1 MKSIFNR
8 LISVLQNFSGR
19 AEKGALAETKS
30 VCNETQFADVQ
41 RRLGIYLRALWEC
54 EFPIVQTD
62 IYSENIKKVSRPFIE
77 NDFIHLPS
85 AYQDVSFDSDKNI
98 SGIEIYRAAAV
109 HSAAHLIYSK
119 NTFQKSLVDK
129 WQQAVIS
136 VIEDAR
142 VEELTIRRFP
152 GLKHLWS
159 KLHTVTPEQNM
170 TAGDYLNRLA
180 RALLDETYMDEDD
193 WIQQGRDLFY
203 AVGNLQDN
211 QNSWDIGLTLSYAF
225 KKKNIK
231 FKSYLD
237 KLTVPY
243 RDDNQFIWRIAKLKD
258 EEVTVTALNYKSIL
272 GIREVT
278 RVEVDDKKLSV
289 STSNELESTTP
300 SLETFFYP
308 EWDFRGQL
316 ETQAW
321 VTVREKNPK
330 SGDLQFVDNIVEQ
343 NNHLIT
349 RMKTVLHA
357 IRYEGVRR
365 IRKLDEGDE
374 IDINAAIRSQID
386 LRLGV
391 LPDSRI
397 MMRTVRKNRDI
408 SVLVLLDLS
417 RSTMKKIQGQEL
429 TVLQLTQQVC
439 VLFANAIASVGDP
452 FAIHGFCSETRHR
465 VDYYRFKDF
474 DQPYDDI
481 PKAKIAGMTGQRNTR
496 MGAAIRHAT
505 YYLNMQKSRKKL
517 LMIITDGEPSDDDVY
532 DRQYLRVDAKK
543 AVKDARHSGINT
555 FCISLDPAAD
565 EYVSRIF
572 GTRNY
577 MVVDHVKSLPK
588 KMLQLY
594 ATLTH

>member
-1 MKSIFNR
+1 MKLVYHS
-8 LISVLQNFSGR
+8 LISALHNFLGR
-19 AEKGALAETKS
+19 AEKQPSATLKIASHEI
-30 VCNETQFADVQ
+30 QFCDVQ
-41 RRLGIYLRALWEC
+41 RRLGIYLRALWDC
-54 EFPIVQTD
+54 EFPIAQTD
-62 IYSENIKKVSRPFIE
+62 IYAENIKKISRPFIR
-77 NDFIHLPS
+77 NDFIYLPS
-85 AYQDVSFDSDKNI
+85 FYRDINIDMVRHI

-109 HSAAHLIYSK
+109 HAAAHLIYSK
-119 NTFQKSLVDK
+119 NTFKKALVDK

-142 VEELTIRRFP
+142 VEALTIRRFP
-152 GLKHLWS
+152 GLKHLWAIQHS
-159 KLHTVTPEQNM
+159 ASPAQNT

-180 RALLDETYMDEDD
+180 RALLDETYLDGDE
-193 WIQQGRDLFY
+193 WIQQGCDLFN
-203 AVGNLQDN
+203 AVENMEDN

-231 FKSYLD
+231 FKIRSDRLNA
-237 KLTVPY
+237 LY
-243 RDDNQFIWRIAKLKD
+243 RDDNHFIWRVVKPKD
-258 EEVTVTALNYKSIL
+258 EELTLISFNYKSIL
-272 GIREVT
+272 GIRKVT
-278 RVEVDDKKLSV
+278 RIEVDDQKV
-289 STSNELESTTP
+289 PVPTSDDFDSAIPILA
-300 SLETFFYP
+300 TFFYS
-308 EWDFRGQL
+308 EWDFRSQID
-316 ETQAW
+316 TQAW
-321 VTVREKNPK
+321 VTLREKNPK
-330 SGDLQFVDNIVEQ
+330 SGDLQFVENIIAQ

-374 IDINAAIRSQID
+374 IDINAAIRTKID
-386 LRLGV
+386 FRSGV

-417 RSTMKKIQGQEL
+417 RSTMKKIQGQDL
-429 TVLQLTQQVC
+429 TVLQLMQQVC
-439 VLFANAIASVGDP
+439 VLFADAIASVGDP

-496 MGAAIRHAT
+496 IGAAIRHAT
-505 YYLNMQKSRKKL
+505 YYLNGQKSNKKL
-517 LMIITDGEPSDDDVY
+517 LIIITDGEPADDDVY

-543 AVKDARHSGINT
+543 AVKDARRSGINT
-555 FCISLDPAAD
+555 FCISLDSAAD
-565 EYVSRIF
+565 EYVARIF
-572 GTRNY
+572 GARNY

>member
-1 MKSIFNR
+1 MKTIFNR
-8 LISVLQNFSGR
+8 LISALQNFPGR
-19 AEKGALAETKS
+19 ADKEQLPTPKKAR
-30 VCNETQFADVQ
+30 NETQFADVQ

-54 EFPIVQTD
+54 EFPVVQID
-62 IYSENIKKVSRPFIE
+62 IYSENIKKVSRPYIE

-85 AYQDVSFDSDKNI
+85 VYREVNCNIAKNI
-98 SGIEIYRAAAV
+98 SGVEIYRAAAV
-109 HSAAHLIYSK
+109 HAAAHLIYSK
-119 NTFQKSLVDK
+119 NTFQKALVDK

-142 VEELTIRRFP
+142 VEALTIRRFP
-152 GLKHLWS
+152 GLKHLWARQHS
-159 KLHTVTPEQNM
+159 TTPAQST

-180 RALLDETYMDEDD
+180 RALLDEKYQDKDE
-193 WIQQGRDLFY
+193 WVQQGRELFN
-203 AVGNLQDN
+203 AVESLEDN
-211 QNSWDIGLTLSYAF
+211 QHSWDIGLTLSYAF

-231 FKSYLD
+231 FKSHLD
-237 KLTVPY
+237 RLTVLY
-243 RDDNQFIWRIAKLKD
+243 RDDNQFIWRVANTKD
-258 EEVTVTALNYKSIL
+258 EELTVTALNYKSIL

-278 RVEVDDKKLSV
+278 QIEVEGKNRSGSGSD
-289 STSNELESTTP
+289 ELESTTP
-300 SLETFFYP
+300 PLETFFYS
-308 EWDFRGQL
+308 EWDFRSQID
-316 ETQAW
+316 TQAW
-321 VTVREKNPK
+321 VTLREKNPE
-330 SGDLQFVDNIVEQ
+330 SGDLQFVDNIIAQ
-343 NNHLIT
+343 NNHLIM
-349 RMKTVLHA
+349 RMKTVLQA

-374 IDINAAIRSQID
+374 IDINAAIRTQID

-397 MMRTVRKNRDI
+397 MIRTVRKNRDI

-417 RSTMKKIQGQEL
+417 RSTMKKMQGQEQ

-452 FAIHGFCSETRHR
+452 FAIHGFCSQTRHR

-481 PKAKIAGMTGQRNTR
+481 PKAKLAGMTGQRNTR

-505 YYLNMQKSRKKL
+505 YYLNMQKSSKKL

-543 AVKDARHSGINT
+543 AVKDARHNGINT
-555 FCISLDPAAD
+555 FCVSLDPAAD

-572 GTRNY
+572 GARNY

>member
-1 MKSIFNR
+1 MKSLFNR
-8 LISVLQNFSGR
+8 LNSVLQNFPR
-19 AEKGALAETKS
+19 RVDEEVLAESKGAR
-30 VCNETQFADVQ
+30 NETQFADVQ
-41 RRLGIYLRALWEC
+41 RRLGIYLRAMWDC

-62 IYSENIKKVSRPFIE
+62 IYSENIKKISRPFIE

-85 AYQDVSFDSDKNI
+85 VYPNLHFDHLKNI
-98 SGIEIYRAAAV
+98 SGVETYRAAAV
-109 HSAAHLIYSK
+109 HAAAHLIYTK
-119 NTFQKSLVDK
+119 NSFKKSLVDK

-142 VEELTIRRFP
+142 VETLTIRRFP
-152 GLKHLWS
+152 GLKHLWARQ
-159 KLHTVTPEQNM
+159 HTATSVQNT

-180 RALLDETYMDEDD
+180 RGLLDETYRDEDE
-193 WIQQGRDLFY
+193 WIQQGRDLFN
-203 AVGNLQDN
+203 AVENLEDN

-231 FKSYLD
+231 FNHHRD
-237 KLTVPY
+237 KLSTPY
-243 RDDNQFIWRIAKLKD
+243 RDDNQFIWRVVKPKD
-258 EEVTVTALNYKSIL
+258 EELTLTSFNYKSIL
-272 GIREVT
+272 GIKKVT
-278 RVEVDDKKLSV
+278 RIEVDDKTLSV
-289 STSNELESTTP
+289 PASGELENTP
-300 SLETFFYP
+300 PILETFFYS
-308 EWDFRGQL
+308 EWDFRGQID
-316 ETQAW
+316 TQAW
-321 VTVREKNPK
+321 VTLREKTPV
-330 SGDLQFVDNIVEQ
+330 SGDLQLVDNIVSQ

-349 RMKTVLHA
+349 RMKTILHA

-374 IDINAAIRSQID
+374 IDINAAIRTQID
-386 LRLGV
+386 FRLGV

-417 RSTMKKIQGQEL
+417 RSTMKKIQGQEQ

-474 DQPYDDI
+474 EQPYDDI

-505 YYLNMQKSRKKL
+505 HYLNMQKSGKKL
-517 LMIITDGEPSDDDVY
+517 LMIITDGEPADDDVY

-543 AVKDARHSGINT
+543 AVKDARRDGINT

-572 GTRNY
+572 GSRNY

-588 KMLQLY
+588 KMLHLY